1 MLLKVFLLSTYYM
14 LGSGDTGG
22 QDSLALHSYG
32 FYNLERD
39 INSKNNKKN
48 EVKTQN
54 NKITSCNKCSVRTE
68 GG

>member
-1 MLLKVFLLSTYYM
+1 M

-22 QDSLALHSYG
+22 QDSLALHSHG
-32 FYNLERD
+32 FYNLVRD
-39 INSKNNKKN
+39 INSKNNRKN

-54 NKITSCNKCSVRTE
+54 NKITNCNKCCVRTE